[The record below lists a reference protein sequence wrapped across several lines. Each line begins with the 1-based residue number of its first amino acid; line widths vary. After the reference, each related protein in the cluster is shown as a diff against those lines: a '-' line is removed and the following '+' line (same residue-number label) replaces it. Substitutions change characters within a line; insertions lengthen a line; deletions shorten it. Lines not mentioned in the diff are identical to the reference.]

1 MVRISCSNIPCGV
14 VESSSV
20 VPASVKDRMTAFTQE
35 KLEDRFLSSGS
46 STTIPTHRRV
56 QIRRVSSGSL
66 AAVPCPLLLVT
77 FRPRSAGHGLF
88 AAATGPGGA
97 W

>member
-1 MVRISCSNIPCGV
+1 
-14 VESSSV
+14 
-20 VPASVKDRMTAFTQE
+20 MTAFTQE
-35 KLEDRFLSSGS
+35 KLEDRSLSSGS

-66 AAVPCPLLLVT
+66 AAVPTCPLLLVA
-77 FRPRSAGHGLF
+77 FRPRSVGHGLS
-88 AAATGPGGA
+88 AAAAGLGGA